1 MLKQLLDRAWS
12 GGTSP
17 HDSEIYA
24 LIHKELSSGGM
35 DAGLWTKAIAVSDGN
50 NEKAKSRYIEL
61 RANALRKARKQ
72 VQDFAK
78 QTQRE
83 QRAIERQNAE
93 QERLRQELNSLK
105 QREASIDSKL
115 WREFTSPD
123 AKKRKRKKQLR
134 NTVVFIALSLGIY
147 FLSTDEGLAIL
158 AITFAFFFWILSL
171 ATYRKHELENE
182 LKSIRSRIVGLG
194 GNA

>member
-50 NEKAKSRYIEL
+50 NEKAKSRYIEM

-105 QREASIDSKL
+105 QREASIDSNL

-123 AKKRKRKKQLR
+123 AKKRRRKKQLR

-147 FLSTDEGLAIL
+147 FLSTDEGLAIV

-171 ATYRKHELENE
+171 ATYGKYELENE

>member
-50 NEKAKSRYIEL
+50 NEKAKSRYIEM

-72 VQDFAK
+72 VQDCAK

-147 FLSTDEGLAIL
+147 FLSTDEGLAIV

-171 ATYRKHELENE
+171 ATYGKYELENE

>member
-50 NEKAKSRYIEL
+50 NEKAKSRYIEM

-147 FLSTDEGLAIL
+147 FFSTDEGLAIL

-171 ATYRKHELENE
+171 ATYGKYELENE

>member
-50 NEKAKSRYIEL
+50 NEKAKSRYIEM

-147 FLSTDEGLAIL
+147 FLSTDEGLSIL

-171 ATYRKHELENE
+171 ATYGKYELENE

>member
-50 NEKAKSRYIEL
+50 NEKAKSRYIEM

-123 AKKRKRKKQLR
+123 AKKRKREKQLR

-147 FLSTDEGLAIL
+147 FLSTDEGLAIV

-171 ATYRKHELENE
+171 ATYGKYELENE

>member
-50 NEKAKSRYIEL
+50 NEKAKSRYIEM

-134 NTVVFIALSLGIY
+134 NTVVFIALSLAIY

-158 AITFAFFFWILSL
+158 AITFVFFFWILSL
-171 ATYRKHELENE
+171 ATYGKYELENE

>member
-50 NEKAKSRYIEL
+50 NEKAKSRYIEM

-123 AKKRKRKKQLR
+123 AKKRTRKKQHR
-134 NTVVFIALSLGIY
+134 NPVVFIALSLAIY

-171 ATYRKHELENE
+171 ATYGKYELENE

>member
-35 DAGLWTKAIAVSDGN
+35 DVGLWTKAIAVSDGN
-50 NEKAKSRYIEL
+50 NEKAKSRYIEM

-171 ATYRKHELENE
+171 ATYGKYELENE
-182 LKSIRSRIVGLG
+182 LKSIRSRIVRLG
-194 GNA
+194 GND

>member
-50 NEKAKSRYIEL
+50 NEKAKSRYIEM

-134 NTVVFIALSLGIY
+134 NTVVFIALSLAIY

-171 ATYRKHELENE
+171 ATYGKYELENE

-194 GNA
+194 GNV

>member
-50 NEKAKSRYIEL
+50 NEKAKSRYIEM

-123 AKKRKRKKQLR
+123 AKKRRRKKQLR

-147 FLSTDEGLAIL
+147 FLSTDEGLAIV

-171 ATYRKHELENE
+171 ATYGKYELENE

>member
-50 NEKAKSRYIEL
+50 NEKAKSRYIEM

-134 NTVVFIALSLGIY
+134 NTVVFIALSFGIY

-171 ATYRKHELENE
+171 ATYGKYELENE

>member
-50 NEKAKSRYIEL
+50 NEKAKSRYIEM

-72 VQDFAK
+72 VQDCAK

-147 FLSTDEGLAIL
+147 FLSTDEGLSIL

-171 ATYRKHELENE
+171 ATYGKYELENE

>member
-50 NEKAKSRYIEL
+50 NEKAKSRYIEM
-61 RANALRKARKQ
+61 RANSLRKARKQ

-147 FLSTDEGLAIL
+147 FLSTDEGLAIV

-171 ATYRKHELENE
+171 ATYGKYELENE

>member
-50 NEKAKSRYIEL
+50 NEKAKSRYIEM

-105 QREASIDSKL
+105 QREA
-115 WREFTSPD
+115 WRN
-123 AKKRKRKKQLR
+123 Q
-134 NTVVFIALSLGIY
+134 
-147 FLSTDEGLAIL
+147 
-158 AITFAFFFWILSL
+158 
-171 ATYRKHELENE
+171 
-182 LKSIRSRIVGLG
+182 
-194 GNA
+194 

>member
-50 NEKAKSRYIEL
+50 NEKAKSRYIEM

-147 FLSTDEGLAIL
+147 FLSTDKGLAIL

-171 ATYRKHELENE
+171 ATYGKYELENE

>member
-50 NEKAKSRYIEL
+50 NEKAKSRYIEM

-105 QREASIDSKL
+105 QREASIDSKS

-134 NTVVFIALSLGIY
+134 NTVVFIAFSLGIY

-171 ATYRKHELENE
+171 ATYGKYELENE

>member
-50 NEKAKSRYIEL
+50 NEKAKSRYIEM

-115 WREFTSPD
+115 WRDFTSPD

-134 NTVVFIALSLGIY
+134 NTVVFIAFSLGIY

-171 ATYRKHELENE
+171 ATYGKYELENE